1 MLRKSKNKAVC
12 VAMCSRVKHQ
22 NLRPHEKCKSWS
34 INSGPCLCSQALQVR
49 LLRARAWPLVW
60 AVRKPR
66 VTQKNILTLRGGE
79 GRSCVLGEAYPHEVL
94 LSCLLSPSVLLFSRL
109 PSRTS
114 APFFCGLWSWIFW
127 RYLITFTLCSSRGQ
141 LIRKRPD
148 SCQCHVDVTGGEKGF
163 ICVLSCFPPFASSGY
178 S

>member
-94 LSCLLSPSVLLFSRL
+94 LSSVFSLPLFSFSQGFLLELLLLF
-109 PSRTS
+109 
-114 APFFCGLWSWIFW
+114 LWSVVLDFLAVPNNVHSLFLTW
-127 RYLITFTLCSSRGQ
+127 
-141 LIRKRPD
+141 P
-148 SCQCHVDVTGGEKGF
+148 VDQEKTRF
-163 ICVLSCFPPFASSGY
+163 LSMPR
-178 S
+178 

>member
-1 MLRKSKNKAVC
+1 MQILELYRGPVFVFASSPGKAAASQRLAFGLGCWETTCNRKAFLPCEVVKVVAVYT
-12 VAMCSRVKHQ
+12 R
-22 NLRPHEKCKSWS
+22 
-34 INSGPCLCSQALQVR
+34 
-49 LLRARAWPLVW
+49 
-60 AVRKPR
+60 
-66 VTQKNILTLRGGE
+66 
-79 GRSCVLGEAYPHEVL
+79 EAYPHEVL